1 MNSNKKNS
9 TLTNI
14 INNINNKNKNNNNNI
29 NFKNINAVSVINDS
43 KSSSTDIEDCKKIM
57 SDYKIMP
64 MFSVKNIIAGS
75 IMPPL
80 FAWIALLIIIIFII
94 LI

>member
-1 MNSNKKNS
+1 MNSNKKNN

-14 INNINNKNKNNNNNI
+14 INNINKKDNDNYLT
-29 NFKNINAVSVINDS
+29 NINAVTLNDTK
-43 KSSSTDIEDCKKIM
+43 KSSIEDCKKVM

-64 MFSVKNIIAGS
+64 MFSVRNIIAGS
-75 IMPPL
+75 IMPPS
-80 FAWIALLIIIIFII
+80 FAWIALLIIITFII